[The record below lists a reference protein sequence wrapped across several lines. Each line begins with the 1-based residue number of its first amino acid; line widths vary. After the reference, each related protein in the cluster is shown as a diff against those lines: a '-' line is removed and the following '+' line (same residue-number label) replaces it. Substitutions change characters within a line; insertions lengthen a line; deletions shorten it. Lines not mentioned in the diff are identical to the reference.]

1 LSFQV
6 EHNLNAE
13 ATLSSLGPVFF
24 LVISLLLHTFHSTF
38 PPMNFSSNASMSLIE
53 LDTIRVAGTTFLIVE
68 DSSTSQN
75 HYSSARILTGYVIIL
90 LL

>member
-1 LSFQV
+1 
-6 EHNLNAE
+6 
-13 ATLSSLGPVFF
+13 
-24 LVISLLLHTFHSTF
+24 
-38 PPMNFSSNASMSLIE
+38 MNFSSNASMSLIE